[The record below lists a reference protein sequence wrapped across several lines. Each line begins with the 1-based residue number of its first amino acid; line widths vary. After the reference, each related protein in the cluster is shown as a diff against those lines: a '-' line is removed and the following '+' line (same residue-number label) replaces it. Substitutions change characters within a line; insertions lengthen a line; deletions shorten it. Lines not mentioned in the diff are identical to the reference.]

1 MRGPAIAPLTAAL
14 AASVLAGCG
23 ITNPYQHPH
32 HLAATSSSTSTS
44 STATSAATAT
54 NPGEIHEGLSPTS
67 AIPAGRG
74 ISPTPRVALARYAHL
89 YVNWSAGQLTNRG
102 RQLAAISTGQA
113 RQQAQAL
120 ANRGPVLDR
129 YQVTNHGSVT
139 AIGAGQGAEQGRW
152 VVVTNEL
159 TSGTGPYLGLPATS
173 HVTWATVTTTHHGYV
188 VSTWNPAS

>member
-1 MRGPAIAPLTAAL
+1 MRRPAPAPLTAAL
-14 AASVLAGCG
+14 AAGLLAGCG

-32 HLAATSSSTSTS
+32 PATTLSTTSTS
-44 STATSAATAT
+44 STASSAATAT
-54 NPGEIHEGLSPTS
+54 NPGEISEGQLPPT
-67 AIPAGRG
+67 PVPDGRG
-74 ISPTPRVALARYAHL
+74 VSPTPRVALARYAHL
-89 YVNWSAGQLTNRG
+89 YINWRAGQLADRG

-113 RQQAQAL
+113 RHQAQTL
-120 ANRGPVLDR
+120 ANRGPVLAR
-129 YQVTNHGSVT
+129 YQVTNRGSVT

>member
-1 MRGPAIAPLTAAL
+1 MRRPAMASLTAVV
-14 AASVLAGCG
+14 AAGLLAGCG

-32 HLAATSSSTSTS
+32 PATTLSTTSTS
-44 STATSAATAT
+44 STASSAATAT
-54 NPGEIHEGLSPTS
+54 NPGEINEGQLPPSPV
-67 AIPAGRG
+67 PAAGG
-74 ISPTPRVALARYAHL
+74 VSPTPRAALARYAQL
-89 YVNWSAGQLTNRG
+89 YVNWSAGQLTDRG

-113 RQQAQAL
+113 RHQAQAL
-120 ANRGPVLDR
+120 ASRGPVLAR
-129 YQVTNHGSVT
+129 YRVTNRGSVT

>member
-1 MRGPAIAPLTAAL
+1 MRRTAIAPLTAAL

-23 ITNPYQHPH
+23 ITNPYQRPH
-32 HLAATSSSTSTS
+32 HLATTSSSTSTS
-44 STATSAATAT
+44 STTSSFTTAS
-54 NPGEIHEGLSPTS
+54 NPGEINEGQLPP
-67 AIPAGRG
+67 APVPAGV
-74 ISPTPRVALARYAHL
+74 SPTPRGALARYAQL
-89 YVNWSAGQLTNRG
+89 YVNWNAGQLTDRG

-113 RQQAQAL
+113 RHQAQAL
-120 ANRGPVLDR
+120 ASRGPVLAR

-173 HVTWATVTTTHHGYV
+173 HVTWATVTATHHGYV
-188 VSTWNPAS
+188 VSAWNPAS

>member
-1 MRGPAIAPLTAAL
+1 MRRPAMASLTAVV
-14 AASVLAGCG
+14 AAGLLAGCG

-32 HLAATSSSTSTS
+32 PATTLSTTSTS
-44 STATSAATAT
+44 STASSAATAT
-54 NPGEIHEGLSPTS
+54 NPGEINEGQLPPSPV
-67 AIPAGRG
+67 PAAGG
-74 ISPTPRVALARYAHL
+74 VSPTPRAALARYAQL
-89 YVNWSAGQLTNRG
+89 YVNWSAGQLTDRG

-113 RQQAQAL
+113 RHQAQAL
-120 ANRGPVLDR
+120 ASRGPVLAR

-173 HVTWATVTTTHHGYV
+173 HVTWATVTATHHGYV
-188 VSTWNPAS
+188 VSAWNPAS

>member
-1 MRGPAIAPLTAAL
+1 MRRPAIAPLTAVL
-14 AASVLAGCG
+14 ATGLLAGCG

-32 HLAATSSSTSTS
+32 PATTSSSASTS
-44 STATSAATAT
+44 STATGATTAT
-54 NPGEIHEGLSPTS
+54 NPGETNEGMP
-67 AIPAGRG
+67 P
-74 ISPTPRVALARYAHL
+74 PTPVPVGGGVFATPRAALAHYAQL
-89 YVNWSAGQLTNRG
+89 YVNWNAAQLTNRG

-113 RQQAQAL
+113 RDQAQGL
-120 ANRGPVLDR
+120 AARSSVLAR
-129 YQVTNHGSVT
+129 YQVTNRGSVT

-173 HVTWATVTTTHHGYV
+173 HVTWATITTTHHGYV

>member
-1 MRGPAIAPLTAAL
+1 MRRTPIAPLTAAL
-14 AASVLAGCG
+14 AAGLLAGCG

-32 HLAATSSSTSTS
+32 PATTSSTTSTS
-44 STATSAATAT
+44 STASNAATAS
-54 NPGEIHEGLSPTS
+54 NPGEIREGQPSTSP
-67 AIPAGRG
+67 IPAGRG
-74 ISPTPRVALARYAHL
+74 VSSTPRAALARYAHL
-89 YVNWSAGQLTNRG
+89 YVNWNAGQLTDRG

-113 RQQAQAL
+113 RHQAQGL
-120 ANRGPVLDR
+120 AARGPVLAR
-129 YQVTNHGSVT
+129 YQVTNRGTVT